1 MPRPP
6 RLSRS
11 RGPDTAHL
19 AALQHEVHELRLAV
33 AALQAEVVGLRDLR
47 AAPAAAAPAPA
58 PAPIEASAVEP
69 STAAGPSVTLLLP
82 LAWAA
87 LEAGVPADSVLPV
100 DLGPDTADTE
110 IVLTP
115 PAARTLPEAPLL
127 DPRLAR
133 IAAALDELMDN
144 DERPAAAVSQRETA

>member
-47 AAPAAAAPAPA
+47 AAPAAAA

>member
-1 MPRPP
+1 MPRLP
-6 RLSRS
+6 RLSLS
-11 RGPDTAHL
+11 RGPDAGHV
-19 AALQHEVHELRLAV
+19 AALQNQVHELRLAV
-33 AALQAEVVGLRDLR
+33 AALQAEVVGLRDR
-47 AAPAAAAPAPA
+47 PAAPVLAAPAPA
-58 PAPIEASAVEP
+58 AIEATVAEA
-69 STAAGPSVTLLLP
+69 TAKGPSVTLLLP

-87 LEAGVPADSVLPV
+87 LEAGVPVDGILPV

-133 IAAALDELMDN
+133 VAEALDELMDHE
-144 DERPAAAVSQRETA
+144 DRSVAVSERETA